1 VRIKAAA
8 KRYPHATV
16 FGLNP
21 AIHRTDIRNNFFG
34 EGSLKSRVVEW
45 MIGLWTTSPE
55 TYAKRLT
62 PLLVSR
68 SRGAQRRDVRP
79 EGQRHSAVAE
89 ADERVSYVKSFI
101 AASEALVAAGA
112 NVRVSSK
119 RSRAPG
125 VLSPQR
131 RQLPPR

>member
-62 PLLVSR
+62 PLLVSPDLEAH
-68 SRGAQRRDVRP
+68 SGAMFDQKGNAILP
-79 EGQRHSAVAE
+79 SPKLTNA
-89 ADERVSYVKSFI
+89 SYVKSFI